1 VKLTATEYAL
11 LRLFVQHA
19 GKVLT
24 HGQITREVWG
34 SDEIHRISHLR
45 VYIAY
50 LRGELETNPAEP
62 ELIVTEPGVG
72 YRLSVL
78 ENGRD

>member
-1 VKLTATEYAL
+1 M
-11 LRLFVQHA
+11 
-19 GKVLT
+19 
-24 HGQITREVWG
+24 REVWG
-34 SDEIHRISHLR
+34 SEEADRISHLR

-50 LRGELETNPAEP
+50 LRGELEANPGEP

-78 ENGRD
+78 ENGRDSSDRERFSFCRPKHPTSVIVMP